1 MMNWTFFFH
10 QNMVTLAFF
19 SQINPLYSLQPPT
32 FLKQVAK
39 KLPQKKTLEL
49 QKLKKN
55 EFHFNNS
62 CYVQP
67 KKRKKNLI
75 LATTYESYDNSNLMK
90 YKNTATIIV
99 K

>member
-1 MMNWTFFFH
+1 
-10 QNMVTLAFF
+10 MVTLAFCF
-19 SQINPLYSLQPPT
+19 QINPLYSLQPPLFFEASNKKIAT
-32 FLKQVAK
+32 KKSPRAK
-39 KLPQKKTLEL
+39 CKV

-67 KKRKKNLI
+67 KKKKKKNLI
-75 LATTYESYDNSNLMK
+75 LATTYKSHDNSNLMK

>member
-39 KLPQKKTLEL
+39 KLP
-49 QKLKKN
+49 KKN
-55 EFHFNNS
+55 PGATEIE
-62 CYVQP
+62 
-67 KKRKKNLI
+67 KKWVPLQQFLLCATKKKKKKSDSSHNIWKLW
-75 LATTYESYDNSNLMK
+75 
-90 YKNTATIIV
+90 
-99 K
+99 